1 MPNPPSPQEMEELI
15 KNAHMPPAG
24 QKTANGFF
32 SRSKQEE
39 QLPYMNRVDAALL
52 RKPRFGPLL
61 LSIATCTALFA
72 FVLWASLAKIDEVA
86 RGQGQVIAS
95 QRTQVISN
103 LEGGIIQEIMV
114 REGQTV
120 QKDQA
125 LMRLSNEMA
134 ESVFRDAGNKILEN
148 KATIIRLEAEL
159 QGHAPSFPADLV
171 AKAPQIVEGQKTLYA
186 SRQNQRQAEL
196 SMLEFQ
202 HQQRQHEV
210 KDLMAKKHELESALV
225 VQQRQVEIAK
235 GLLDQKNYA
244 EMTYLDLQQKLISL
258 QGSIDS
264 VAVAIPKA
272 QAAAHE
278 AEQKNAVRRAEL
290 DSLAAE
296 ELAKR
301 NSELASLQQTLAA
314 GSDRVVRKEVRA
326 PVRGIV
332 KQIMNNTVGGV
343 IKPGETIMEIVPLDD
358 SLIIEARIK
367 PSDIAF
373 IRPQQKATVK
383 ITAYDSSIYGSLS
396 GQVER
401 ISADTIEDKRGETFY
416 LVQVRT
422 TENSIVYHGK
432 SLPIIPGMIASIDIL
447 TGQKTV
453 MDYILKPIL
462 KASQNALHER

>member
-1 MPNPPSPQEMEELI
+1 MPNPLSPQEMEALI
-15 KNAHMPPAG
+15 KNAHMPPAAKKSPG
-24 QKTANGFF
+24 GIF
-32 SRSKQEE
+32 SPDKQQE

-61 LSIATCTALFA
+61 LSIATCAALVA
-72 FVLWASLAKIDEVA
+72 FIVWASLAQIDEVA

-103 LEGGIIQEIMV
+103 LEGGIVQEILV

-120 QKDQA
+120 QKDQV

-134 ESVFRDAGNKILEN
+134 ESVFRDAANKILEN
-148 KATIIRLEAEL
+148 KATIVRLEAEL
-159 QGHAPSFPADLV
+159 QGQVPTFPADLV
-171 AKAPQIVEGQKTLYA
+171 AKAPQIVEGQKTLFA

-196 SMLEFQ
+196 NMLEFQ

-210 KDLMAKKHELESALV
+210 ADLMAKKHELEAALV
-225 VQQRQVEIAK
+225 VQQRQVDIAK
-235 GLLDQKNYA
+235 GLLEQKNFA

-272 QAAAHE
+272 QAAARE
-278 AEQKNAVRRAEL
+278 AEQKTAVRRAEL
-290 DSLAAE
+290 NSLAAE

-343 IKPGETIMEIVPLDD
+343 IKPGETIMEVVPLDD
-358 SLIIEARIK
+358 TLIIEARIK

-383 ITAYDSSIYGSLS
+383 ITAYDSSIYGSLA

-401 ISADTIEDKRGETFY
+401 ISADTIEDKRGETYY

-422 TENSIVYHGK
+422 SENSIVYQGK
-432 SLPIIPGMIASIDIL
+432 SLPIIPGMIATVDIL

>member
-1 MPNPPSPQEMEELI
+1 MPNPLSPQEMEELI

-24 QKTANGFF
+24 KKTTGGFF
-32 SRSKQEE
+32 SRNKQEE

-61 LSIATCTALFA
+61 LSIATCTALIA
-72 FVLWASLAKIDEVA
+72 FTVWASLAKIDEVA

-103 LEGGIIQEIMV
+103 LEGGIVQEIMV

-120 QKDQA
+120 EKDQV

-134 ESVFRDAGNKILEN
+134 ESVFRDAANKILEN

-159 QGHAPSFPADLV
+159 QGRAPEFPTDLV
-171 AKAPQIVEGQKTLYA
+171 VKAPQIVEGQKTLFT

-202 HQQRQHEV
+202 HKQRQHEV
-210 KDLMAKKHELESALV
+210 EDLMAKKHELEAALV

-235 GLLDQKNYA
+235 GLLNQKNFA

-278 AEQKNAVRRAEL
+278 AEQKTAVRQAEL

-343 IKPGETIMEIVPLDD
+343 IKPGETIMEVVPLDD

-383 ITAYDSSIYGSLS
+383 ITAYDSSIYGSLA

-401 ISADTIEDKRGETFY
+401 ISADTIEDKRGETYY

-422 TENSIVYHGK
+422 TENSIVYRGK
-432 SLPIIPGMIASIDIL
+432 SLPIIPGMIASVDIL